1 MYTYHLLLLSF
12 PSIMCINSKAYNG
25 NQGEVVC
32 VTSSGLQI
40 VTHSSK
46 PPYFLLSPLPIKNH
60 QKLNLQ
66 KIWHI
71 PINNFSLF
79 FIY

>member
-1 MYTYHLLLLSF
+1 
-12 PSIMCINSKAYNG
+12 MCINSKAYNG

-46 PPYFLLSPLPIKNH
+46 VYYFLGQLIKIN
-60 QKLNLQ
+60 KYVD
-66 KIWHI
+66 IDF
-71 PINNFSLF
+71 NNFIFSRMLSRLF
-79 FIY
+79 FSFL